1 MKRGFTTLRMDGGRK
16 VLQGVTSV
24 EEVILATHDDFV

>member
-1 MKRGFTTLRMDGGRK
+1 MDGGRK

-24 EEVILATHDDFV
+24 EEVILATHDDFVELS